1 MLPDGKVRLRASITN
16 EAWDALQVLANEE
29 ARQTG
34 QRRDRAASRVVERAI
49 LHLLD
54 VDPPADVA
62 ERRRRAIEARARAA
76 G

>member
-1 MLPDGKVRLRASITN
+1 MLPDGKVGLRASITN

-29 ARQTG
+29 AQRTG

-62 ERRRRAIEARARAA
+62 ERQRREIEARA

>member
-1 MLPDGKVRLRASITN
+1 MLPDGKVRLRASITT

-34 QRRDRAASRVVERAI
+34 HRRDRAASRVVERAI

-62 ERRRRAIEARARAA
+62 ERRRRAIEARARA